1 MIDLGHSRV
10 PYYRVGRG
18 PDVFFVHGW
27 PLHAATFRDIVPKL
41 ADRFTCHLIDLP
53 GAGDSEWGPRSKI
66 SVRDHADSVR
76 SVIQQIGLQDFAFV
90 AHDSGAVF
98 AQLVAAEM
106 TGVRGL
112 VLGNTEIAGYRS
124 WQVQLYVAME
134 RAGLGA
140 LMFGALLKLR
150 PLRHSRIAF
159 GGCFGDPQYAE
170 GEFRKVF
177 LERMSKRAIQGHARL
192 MQQFDWSVIDHL
204 RDTQARIAA
213 PVKLIWGADD
223 PFFPVSKL
231 KPTLSHY
238 AGEVS
243 LALIEK
249 GKLFAHDEHPEK
261 FVAEA
266 RPFLEHCFGNAL
278 VGGWQAITKPA

>member
-27 PLHAATFRDIVPKL
+27 PLHAATFRDIVPLL

-53 GAGDSEWGPRSKI
+53 GAGDSRWGRQSKI
-66 SVRDHADSVR
+66 SVRDHVLSVR
-76 SVIQQIGLQDFAFV
+76 AVIQVIGLSDFAII
-90 AHDSGAVF
+90 AHDSGALI
-98 AQLVAAEM
+98 AQLVAVETA
-106 TGVRGL
+106 GVRGL
-112 VLGNTEIAGYRS
+112 VLGNTEIAGYRC
-124 WQVQLYVAME
+124 WQVELYMALE
-134 RAGLGA
+134 RMGLGA
-140 LMFGALLKLR
+140 LLFGAMLQIKA
-150 PLRHSRIAF
+150 LRHSSIAY
-159 GGCFGDPQYAE
+159 GGCFGDPEYAE

-177 LERMSKRAIQGHARL
+177 IEPMSKRAVLGHRRLIQT
-192 MQQFDWSVIDHL
+192 FDWSVVRNL
-204 RDTQARIAA
+204 RETQAKISA

-223 PFFPVSKL
+223 PFFPLAKL

-249 GKLFAHDEHPEK
+249 AKLFAHDEHPEK

-266 RPFLEHCFGNAL
+266 RPFLERCLAAAPQVAAASSH
-278 VGGWQAITKPA
+278 